1 LRGEHAR
8 AGHAGGRGDGSG
20 RHDRRTHDGRRGR
33 RLPRQPGARGR
44 GRRVRRARARALSRA
59 HGPDTGDLC
68 LRGGGRRARRRRG
81 GSAMSDQQSP
91 RALTRR
97 ELLASALILPIAGA
111 WPQRRSDEL
120 PTLPDIWKAP
130 WRVVGG
136 PGADKLIVTRQ
147 RASGQNFAASR
158 VSNPTDR
165 AVSVKEGVLCEVS
178 LRLVP
183 PDTLVY
189 GEGFQMLTQT
199 AGSVGNPVDAGSYT
213 DAKHYRLPTATNTDG
228 ARTFYGMMKIGSVLE
243 ARNAAINPLA
253 PWVLAFTSCRRFS
266 GFFRFHGTAPLEV
279 VVDTEG
285 LTLGPGDSWDLEE
298 FYWSINTPC
307 MNMPVDSRT

>member
-1 LRGEHAR
+1 
-8 AGHAGGRGDGSG
+8 
-20 RHDRRTHDGRRGR
+20 
-33 RLPRQPGARGR
+33 
-44 GRRVRRARARALSRA
+44 
-59 HGPDTGDLC
+59 
-68 LRGGGRRARRRRG
+68 
-81 GSAMSDQQSP
+81 MSDRLSP

-120 PTLPDIWKAP
+120 PTLPDIWQAP

-136 PGADKLIVTRQ
+136 PGADTLIVTRQ
-147 RASGQNFAASR
+147 RVSGQNFAASR

-165 AVSVKEGVLCEVS
+165 PVSVKEVVLCEVS
-178 LRLVP
+178 LRLIP

-228 ARTFYGMMKIGSVLE
+228 ARTFYGMMKIGSVLRI
-243 ARNAAINPLA
+243 AMRRSTPCRSGCWRSPRAAVSA
-253 PWVLAFTSCRRFS
+253 GSSAFTARHRSK
-266 GFFRFHGTAPLEV
+266 
-279 VVDTEG
+279 
-285 LTLGPGDSWDLEE
+285 
-298 FYWSINTPC
+298 WSST
-307 MNMPVDSRT
+307 RKA